1 MKNQAYLL
9 FFFLFSLASCSSLV
23 NEVSPDKIPKS
34 ESRLV
39 INGYISPQD
48 TLLAVKVQRSNGIF
62 KTDLSNNFGNELL
75 ETTAKVILSQGNK
88 SIELKYDPKNLL
100 YLANPKDFKIIS
112 GLTYTLKVT
121 EASGKI
127 YTSET
132 TVPSV
137 IDFEIL
143 KVTKEK
149 NNNNFGGS
157 SYNVPIKW
165 EAPNNS
171 YFRFGAFI
179 KAQTEFTDFNGKK
192 NTSINE
198 QRTLLLI
205 DNKSTTNKV
214 FTETLKPYE
223 PYSGS
228 FNGSNNNSA
237 KVLKSSIK
245 FFHSDKNYY
254 LYHDS
259 IKKTESNGNPF
270 AEPTLVFT
278 NITNGF
284 GCFGSYASVEKEFC
298 LCIK

>member
-1 MKNQAYLL
+1 MKNLKYLIISLHLSL
-9 FFFLFSLASCSSLV
+9 FSCSSLV

-62 KTDLSNNFGNELL
+62 KTDLSNNFGNEFI

-88 SIELKYDPKNLL
+88 NIELKYDPKNFL
-100 YLANPKDFKIIS
+100 YLASPKDFKIIS

-132 TVPSV
+132 TIPPV

-143 KVTKEK
+143 KITKEK
-149 NNNNFGGS
+149 SNNNFGGS
-157 SYNVPIKW
+157 PYNVPIKW

-179 KAQTEFTDFNGKK
+179 KAQTEYTDFNGKK

-214 FTETLKPYE
+214 FTETLKSYE
-223 PYSGS
+223 PYFG
-228 FNGSNNNSA
+228 NNSTNTF